1 MSGIA
6 QLMSEQP
13 LNPEAAA
20 AIAKVRQLMI
30 IVIAGTFLA
39 IALILVVI
47 SYRLFHAGQS
57 APVSFADVTLALPDG
72 AKVVSTGVSNDHIV
86 VTIEVGGVTELHTF
100 DPDTFK
106 PLGRL
111 RLEPRP

>member
-1 MSGIA
+1 
-6 QLMSEQP
+6 MSEQP

-30 IVIAGTFLA
+30 IVITGTFLA

-47 SYRLFHAGQS
+47 SYRLFQPGQS
-57 APVSFADVTLALPDG
+57 VPVSFADVTLALPDG

-100 DPDTFK
+100 DPDTLK